1 MGTLVALNVHPLKSG
16 SGTPLT
22 ETVLTPRGLL
32 HDREFMLV
40 DGEGAFLSQ
49 RKHPRMALLRTAY
62 DGEVLNVNTFVHKV
76 VDDGDVRKVSVHGKP
91 CLGVD
96 QGDEAAAYFSDFLG
110 LECRLTRFTG
120 HRETSRGGGELA
132 FADGYPLLVLSQESL
147 DDLNEHLDEPVPMNR
162 FRPNLVFSG
171 LGAFGE
177 DAVRRLRVGE
187 TEIEL
192 IKPCGRCVITTVDQ
206 ETGVKGRQPLAT
218 LARYRAQEFEGQ
230 RQAMFG
236 QNAVPRVTGALRVGD
251 PVEILEYKEGQ

>member
-16 SGTPLT
+16 AGIPLT
-22 ETVLTPRGLL
+22 EALLTPRGLL

-40 DGEGAFLSQ
+40 DSEGAFLSQ
-49 RKHPRMALLRTAY
+49 RRHPRMALLRTAY
-62 DGEVLNVNTFVHKV
+62 DGEVLGVNEFVHKA
-76 VDDGDVRKVSVHGKP
+76 VDDGDVRTVSVHGRP

-96 QGDEAAAYFSDFLG
+96 QGNEAAAYFSDFLG
-110 LECRLTRFTG
+110 LECRLVRFTG
-120 HRETSRGGGELA
+120 RRETSRGGGELA

-177 DAVRRLRVGE
+177 DEVRRLRVGE
-187 TEIEL
+187 AEIEL

-218 LARYRAQEFEGQ
+218 LARYRAREFEGQ

-236 QNAVPRVTGALRVGD
+236 QNAIPRVTGTLRVGD
-251 PVEILEYKEGQ
+251 PVEVLENKA